1 MPEQLQ
7 PAHLAKDGAEFAA
20 IVVRVAAQVLETMF
34 FEEAVAA
41 ACDHS
46 WLSTAVTVHVSFEGS
61 HQGEFLLSVSPDTA
75 RSIASG
81 FLGLDP
87 EEITGTQV
95 CDVILELANIL
106 CGALMSSLWPESV
119 LFLGTPEVAIA
130 EHAFLGSMH
139 CCFRLP
145 DGTVAVSLGVCTAD
159 ESA

>member
-7 PAHLAKDGAEFAA
+7 QAAGADQHEEFAK

-34 FEEAVAA
+34 FEEAVPTP
-41 ACDHS
+41 CDHA
-46 WLSTAVTVHVSFEGS
+46 WLPAAVSVHVSFEGS

-87 EEITGTQV
+87 EEMTGTQPG
-95 CDVILELANIL
+95 DVILELANIL

-119 LFLGTPEVAIA
+119 LSLGTPELAIA
-130 EHAFLGSMH
+130 EHAFLGAMH
-139 CCFRLP
+139 CCFSLP
-145 DGTVAVSLGVCTAD
+145 DGMVAVSIGVCGED
-159 ESA
+159 RSA